1 MEIVVKEGQMM
12 NWIVNNFSLNMIQE
26 KREYSLQIIPMT
38 ELAFRVESKTAKNCL
53 SQMDICQELD
63 LFPRKGT
70 VAANIGDTIFVAQYW
85 NGELTYRKVIV
96 GDIQ

>member
-1 MEIVVKEGQMM
+1 M
-12 NWIVNNFSLNMIQE
+12 NWITNNFSLNMIQE
-26 KREYSLQIIPMT
+26 TEAYSLQIIPMT
-38 ELAFRVESKTAKNCL
+38 ELAFKVESKTARNRL

-63 LFPRKGT
+63 LFPHKGN
-70 VAANIGDTIFVAQYW
+70 VSASIGDTIFVAQYW